1 MTAAKSNHETESTLQ
16 AKSNDVPE
24 LVVVT
29 SGDAENEDVPER
41 YQTREDLEKAL
52 NEAKK
57 SEAHLRKIIDTI
69 PTFAWCGL
77 PDGSKEF
84 FNQRWHDYTGL
95 SLEEAH
101 GWGWKVTIHPDDLE
115 LLLDKWFKII
125 ASGEPGEIEARVRRF
140 DGEYRWFLFRT
151 VPVRDDQG
159 KIVRWHGTNTD
170 IEDRKRAE
178 AALHWSETLLA
189 GQKRVV
195 EMIAKGDAL
204 PRILDALCRAV
215 EEQSS
220 DVLSSFLLLDANG
233 THLRHGAAP
242 RLPQSY
248 IDAIDGVAVA
258 PTGGSCITAAYRA
271 APVVVS
277 DIAVDPLWA
286 DYRHLPL
293 AHGLRACWSAPI
305 ISSEGKVLGTFA
317 MYYREPRSPS
327 PQDLYVLEQIAS
339 LAAISIKHQ
348 RAEEK
353 LRQDEMELRRIVD
366 AVPHAINVMDPNGK
380 VLYANKGVLDYTG
393 LSIED
398 VKAEDFRARIFHADD
413 FQNIKVERERL
424 LAAGL
429 PFEIEQRARRKDG
442 QYRWFLIRYN
452 PLHDEQGH
460 IIRWYATGTDIEDR
474 KQAEQRIR
482 NENLALREEIDRASM
497 FEEIVGLS
505 EALRKVL
512 AQISKVAPT
521 DSTVLIL
528 GETGTGKELI
538 ARAIHR
544 RSKRSARAFIR
555 VNCAAIP
562 SSLIAS
568 ELFGHEK
575 GAFTGAL
582 QRRLGRFELADGG
595 TIFLDEIGDL
605 PADTQNALLRVLQER
620 EFERVGGT
628 QTIRVNVRVI
638 AATNR
643 DLKTAVAAGTFR
655 QDLFYRLNVF
665 PIQVPPLRQ
674 RAADIRLLVEYFV
687 DRYAKKAGKKIRS
700 IEEKTLELF
709 RAYKWPGNIRELQNV
724 IERAVILCDG
734 ETFSV
739 DETWLIHES
748 SHEPHPLNTPA
759 RRLLRL
765 DEDQEKEMIEAALA
779 ESKGRVAGPS
789 GAAIKLGIPRQTL
802 ESKIAN
808 LGINKHQFKCA

>member
-1 MTAAKSNHETESTLQ
+1 MNPQPTMRTARKRVPCGEVMTAAKSNHETESTLQ

-248 IDAIDGVAVA
+248 IEAIDGVAIA

-286 DYRHLPL
+286 DYRELPL
-293 AHGLRACWSAPI
+293 RTAC
-305 ISSEGKVLGTFA
+305 
-317 MYYREPRSPS
+317 EPAGPHRSFPLKPRCWVPS
-327 PQDLYVLEQIAS
+327 RCTIAS
-339 LAAISIKHQ
+339 LVVRVHKTCLSLNRSLLWRRFPSSIRGLKKSSGKTKGSFDRSPMPSRRPSWSWDRMGLLSTPRRWAGWARRTRWRTPSCFSHPTT
-348 RAEEK
+348 RA
-353 LRQDEMELRRIVD
+353 
-366 AVPHAINVMDPNGK
+366 
-380 VLYANKGVLDYTG
+380 T
-393 LSIED
+393 S
-398 VKAEDFRARIFHADD
+398 
-413 FQNIKVERERL
+413 RERNCSWM
-424 LAAGL
+424 AASHNCRALISVGAGAVLRITSECILHQQSQTRPTAWRALTTVQQTSKFRQPSSSQAQRFGRVTRGL
-429 PFEIEQRARRKDG
+429 
-442 QYRWFLIRYN
+442 
-452 PLHDEQGH
+452 
-460 IIRWYATGTDIEDR
+460 
-474 KQAEQRIR
+474 
-482 NENLALREEIDRASM
+482 
-497 FEEIVGLS
+497 
-505 EALRKVL
+505 
-512 AQISKVAPT
+512 
-521 DSTVLIL
+521 
-528 GETGTGKELI
+528 LI
-538 ARAIHR
+538 A
-544 RSKRSARAFIR
+544 
-555 VNCAAIP
+555 V
-562 SSLIAS
+562 
-568 ELFGHEK
+568 
-575 GAFTGAL
+575 
-582 QRRLGRFELADGG
+582 
-595 TIFLDEIGDL
+595 
-605 PADTQNALLRVLQER
+605 V
-620 EFERVGGT
+620 
-628 QTIRVNVRVI
+628 QT
-638 AATNR
+638 
-643 DLKTAVAAGTFR
+643 
-655 QDLFYRLNVF
+655 
-665 PIQVPPLRQ
+665 
-674 RAADIRLLVEYFV
+674 
-687 DRYAKKAGKKIRS
+687 
-700 IEEKTLELF
+700 
-709 RAYKWPGNIRELQNV
+709 
-724 IERAVILCDG
+724 
-734 ETFSV
+734 
-739 DETWLIHES
+739 
-748 SHEPHPLNTPA
+748 
-759 RRLLRL
+759 
-765 DEDQEKEMIEAALA
+765 
-779 ESKGRVAGPS
+779 
-789 GAAIKLGIPRQTL
+789 
-802 ESKIAN
+802 
-808 LGINKHQFKCA
+808 

>member
-1 MTAAKSNHETESTLQ
+1 MQ
-16 AKSNDVPE
+16 AS
-24 LVVVT
+24 
-29 SGDAENEDVPER
+29 EDF
-41 YQTREDLEKAL
+41 
-52 NEAKK
+52 
-57 SEAHLRKIIDTI
+57 LRTMIDKIPIL
-69 PTFAWCGL
+69 AWSCR
-77 PDGSKEF
+77 PDGTAELL
-84 FNQRWHDYTGL
+84 NQRWLDYTGL
-95 SLEEAH
+95 SSEEGR
-101 GWGWKVTIHPDDLE
+101 GWGWQAAIHPDDLGKLMATWLG
-115 LLLDKWFKII
+115 LL
-125 ASGEPGEIEARVRRF
+125 ASGEPGQEEARLRRF
-140 DGEYRWFLFRT
+140 DGEYRWFLFRA

-159 KIVRWHGTNTD
+159 RIVRWHGTNTD
-170 IEDRKRAE
+170 IEDQKRAE
-178 AALHWSETLLA
+178 AALHWSEALLA
-189 GQKRVV
+189 GQKRVL

-204 PRILDALCRAV
+204 PRILDALCRVV

-233 THLRHGAAP
+233 IHLRHGAAP
-242 RLPQSY
+242 RLPNSY
-248 IDAIDGVAVA
+248 IEAIDGVAIG
-258 PTGGSCITAAYRA
+258 PTGGSCITAAYRS

-366 AVPHAINVMDPNGK
+366 AVPQAINVMDPNGK

-398 VKAEDFRARIFHADD
+398 VKAEDFRARIFHPDD

-442 QYRWFLIRYN
+442 QFRWFLIRYN
-452 PLHDEQGH
+452 PLRDDQGH
-460 IIRWYATGTDIEDR
+460 VIRWYATGTDIEDR
-474 KQAEQRIR
+474 KQAEERMR

-497 FEEIVGLS
+497 FEEIVGS
-505 EALRKVL
+505 SNALRVVL
-512 AQISKVAPT
+512 QHVAKVAPT

-538 ARAIHR
+538 ARAIHK
-544 RSKRSARAFIR
+544 RSKRSARAFIG

-605 PADTQNALLRVLQER
+605 PTDTQNALLRVLQER

-643 DLKTAVAAGTFR
+643 DLGAAVASGSFR
-655 QDLFYRLNVF
+655 EDLFYRLNVF
-665 PIQVPPLRQ
+665 PIDVPSLRE
-674 RAADIRLLVEYFV
+674 RADDIPLLVEYLV
-687 DRYAKKAGKKIRS
+687 ARSARRAGKKIRH
-700 IEEKTLELF
+700 IEKATLDLF
-709 RAYKWPGNIRELQNV
+709 KAYTWPGNIRELQNV
-724 IERAVILCDG
+724 VERAVILCEGD
-734 ETFSV
+734 TLSV
-739 DETWLIHES
+739 DESWFKHDPPRSPGAPQSLTPS
-748 SHEPHPLNTPA
+748 PLN
-759 RRLLRL
+759 
-765 DEDQEKEMIEAALA
+765 QEREMIEAALR
-779 ESKGRVAGPS
+779 ESRGRIAGPF
-789 GAAIKLGIPRQTL
+789 GAATKLGIPRQTL
-802 ESKIAN
+802 DSKIAA
-808 LGINKHQFKCA
+808 LGIDKYRFKT